1 MWQACAALMAI
12 SGTTPLSRSRRGR
25 TYIVIGAVLAVLAFA
40 TAAGIASL
48 PLLQGTTGGTRVVV
62 AAHDIKARTR
72 IQASD
77 LTVASINPAP
87 PQYFGTVAD
96 VAGKAAR
103 VDVPANSAVT
113 ANLITSAG
121 DILSTSDQA
130 YLPIPPGWIAVTIPT
145 SEQVGVGGYVQVG
158 DRISMLA
165 TVNTGVFGQSPSVA
179 SVRTVFR
186 DVPVIRVG
194 PAGGSTTSAG
204 STTSLTVVMTSCDS
218 EFLFWLQNNATMKYE
233 LESYNDYQQLPQQPD
248 PSCPKISSASGV
260 GPKEVDA
267 RWRFTAP

>member
-1 MWQACAALMAI
+1 MAI
-12 SGTTPLSRSRRGR
+12 SGATPLSRSRRGR
-25 TYIVIGAVLAVLAFA
+25 TYIIIGAILAVLAFA

-48 PLLQGTTGGTRVVV
+48 PLLQGTTGGTKVVV

-77 LTVASINPAP
+77 LTLASINPAP
-87 PQYFGTVAD
+87 PQSFTTVAE
-96 VAGKAAR
+96 VSGKAAR
-103 VDVPANSAVT
+103 VDIPANSAVT
-113 ANLITSAG
+113 ANLIATSG

-130 YLPIPPGWIAVTIPT
+130 YLPIPSGWIAVTIPT

-165 TVNTGVFGQSPSVA
+165 TINTGVFGQSPSVPR
-179 SVRTVFR
+179 VKTVFI

-194 PAGGSTTSAG
+194 PAGGGSDSAA
-204 STTSLTVVMTSCDS
+204 STTSLTVLMTSCDS

-233 LESYNDYQQLPQQPD
+233 LESYFDYQQLPQQPD
-248 PSCPKISSASGV
+248 PACPKISSAGGV
-260 GPKEVDA
+260 GPKEVDL
-267 RWRFTAP
+267 RWHFTAP

>member
-1 MWQACAALMAI
+1 MAI

-25 TYIVIGAVLAVLAFA
+25 TYIIIGAILAVLAFA
-40 TAAGIASL
+40 TAASIASL

-77 LTVASINPAP
+77 LTVASVNPAP
-87 PQYFGTVAD
+87 PQSFPSVGD
-96 VAGKAAR
+96 VTGKAAR
-103 VDVPANSAVT
+103 VDIPANAAVT
-113 ANLITSAG
+113 ANLVAG
-121 DILSTSDQA
+121 SSDLLSSSDQA
-130 YLPIPPGWIAVTIPT
+130 YLPIPSGWVAVTVPT

-158 DRISMLA
+158 DRISVLA
-165 TVNTGVFGQSPSVA
+165 TINTGVFGQSPSVA
-179 SVRTVFR
+179 SVRTVFK

-194 PAGGSTTSAG
+194 PAGGPSGSAA
-204 STTSLTVVMTSCDS
+204 SSTSLTVLMTSCDS

-233 LESYNDYQQLPQQPD
+233 LESYTDYQQLPQQPD
-248 PSCPKISSASGV
+248 PSCPRISSASGV

-267 RWRFTAP
+267 RWHFTTP